1 VSSSRDLWEE
11 YRDTSPDSYGYSR
24 YVAAVF
30 MLRDHL
36 KAMTVPGI
44 GNVPA
49 T

>member
-1 VSSSRDLWEE
+1 VKRRWMA
-11 YRDTSPDSYGYSR
+11 TGYSR

-36 KAMTVPGI
+36 KAMTDARTD
-44 GNVPA
+44 NAHA

>member
-1 VSSSRDLWEE
+1 VTLQLLWEE

-24 YVAAVF
+24 YVAGIF
-30 MLRDHL
+30 MLRDRL
-36 KAMTVPGI
+36 KAMTVPSI